1 MAVLCLPEQQA
12 FLEKMIY
19 IYGLKFKLCAM
30 KFDWSK
36 YFNAENMERLIIAL
50 IIIIVGTLLIYAIRY
65 LVKRVLPRSMS
76 KQRQMIVVRLINY
89 TGYLILAFV
98 VFAELNIDLTP
109 FFGAAGIIG
118 IVIGVASQTS
128 IGNIVSGF
136 FLVSEKSF
144 EIGDVIKIGDK
155 SGVVYSIDLLSIKL
169 KTFDNLLLR
178 IPNQTVISS
187 EVTNVTKFPIRR
199 LDFNV
204 GVAYKE
210 DLGKVKEIL
219 ERIAREN
226 PLCLDEPA
234 PLIVFKEFGSS
245 SIDILLGVWFEKANY
260 LAVKNSV
267 FNTIKTTF
275 DQEGI
280 EIPFPHVTLYTG
292 EVTKPFP
299 IVTSNETAAKG

>member
-1 MAVLCLPEQQA
+1 MQ
-12 FLEKMIY
+12 
-19 IYGLKFKLCAM
+19 
-30 KFDWSK
+30 FDWSK
-36 YFNAENMERLIIAL
+36 YFNEENLERLIITAIILVLGL
-50 IIIIVGTLLIYAIRY
+50 ILIHGVSY
-65 LVKRVLPRSMS
+65 LVKRLLPKTLS
-76 KQRQMIVVRLINY
+76 KQRQMIISRAINY
-89 TGYLILAFV
+89 TGYLTLGAVII
-98 VFAELNIDLTP
+98 AELKIPVTP
-109 FFGAAGIIG
+109 LFGTAGVIG
-118 IVIGVASQTS
+118 LVVGVASQTS

-155 SGVVYSIDLLSIKL
+155 SGVVYSIDLLSIKI

-178 IPNQTVISS
+178 IPNQTIISS

-210 DLGKVKEIL
+210 DLKKVKEIL
-219 ERIAREN
+219 ERIAKQN
-226 PLCLDEPA
+226 PLCLDEPE
-234 PLIVFKEFGSS
+234 PLIVFKEFGNS
-245 SIDILLGVWFEKANY
+245 SIDILLGVWFEKTNY

-267 FNTIKTTF
+267 FQDIKSTF
-275 DQEGI
+275 DAEGI

-299 IVTSNETAAKG
+299 IVKKEEQKEAEG

>member
-1 MAVLCLPEQQA
+1 ME
-12 FLEKMIY
+12 
-19 IYGLKFKLCAM
+19 
-30 KFDWSK
+30 FDWSK
-36 YFNAENMERLIIAL
+36 YFNAENLERLIIAL
-50 IIIIVGTLLIYAIRY
+50 IIIAIGTLIIYGVRTI
-65 LVKRVLPRSMS
+65 VKRVLPKSMS
-76 KQRQMIVVRLINY
+76 KQRQMIVTRFINY
-89 TGYLILAFV
+89 SGYLILAFIV
-98 VFAELNIDLTP
+98 IAEMNIDLTP

-118 IVIGVASQTS
+118 IVLGVASQTS

-155 SGVVYSIDLLSIKL
+155 SGVVYSIDLLSIKI
-169 KTFDNLLLR
+169 KTYDNLLLR

-199 LDFNV
+199 LDFNI

-210 DLGKVKEIL
+210 DLKKVKEIL
-219 ERIAREN
+219 ERIARQN
-226 PLCLDEPA
+226 PLCLDEPE
-234 PLIVFKEFGSS
+234 PIIVFKEFGSS
-245 SIDILLGVWFEKANY
+245 SIDILLGIWFEKKNY

-267 FNTIKTTF
+267 FTDIKSTF
-275 DQEGI
+275 DAEGI

-299 IVTSNETAAKG
+299 IVKKEEATSQTKE